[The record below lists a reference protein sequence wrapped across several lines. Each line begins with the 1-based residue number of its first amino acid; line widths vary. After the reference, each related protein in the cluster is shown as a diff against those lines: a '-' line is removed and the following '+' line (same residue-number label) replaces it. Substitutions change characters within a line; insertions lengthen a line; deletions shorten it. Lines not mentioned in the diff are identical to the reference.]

1 MRIIAGQAG
10 GRKLKSAKGT
20 STRPTLDR
28 IKESIFN
35 MIVSYI
41 PGAEGLDLF
50 AGFGTLGLEAIS
62 RGAKRIDFIEKDYR
76 NIRVIK
82 ENIAICNFM
91 DMARV
96 IKKDVFDFLWNTG
109 QQYNLILLDPP
120 YGEDMVSP
128 AISIIHERDLLANN
142 GIIVA
147 ELGQGE
153 MVGEF
158 NGLEMIRERE
168 YGDTKIV
175 ILQCGRGEN

>member
-35 MIVSYI
+35 MIVSYL
-41 PGAEGLDLF
+41 PGAAGLDLF

-62 RGAKRIDFIEKDYR
+62 RGAKRIDFVEKDYR

-82 ENIAICNFM
+82 ENIALCSFK

-96 IKKDVFDFLWNTG
+96 IKKDVFDFLRNTA

-120 YGEDMVSP
+120 YGAGMVSP
-128 AISIIHERDLLANN
+128 TISLIEERGLLDKN

-153 MVGEF
+153 RVGEF
-158 NGLEMIRERE
+158 NGLAMLRERE

-175 ILQCGRGEN
+175 ILQWGRGEN